1 MSLQKFDEL
10 SALVGLA
17 KSEHGKFSSGTKV
30 SATRCRQ
37 HLQSIVKIC
46 AELRKSVLD
55 ESKAMAKPKA
65 APAVDENLPPV
76 ESVEPPPK
84 IERQAAD
91 PPVPESKNEQS
102 GVAIKKAIPARPRAR
117 SRVKPG
123 AK

>member
-1 MSLQKFDEL
+1 MSSPKFDEMV
-10 SALVGLA
+10 ALVGLA
-17 KSEHGKFSSGTKV
+17 KSEHSKFSSGTRV
-30 SATRCRQ
+30 AATRCRQ
-37 HLQSIVKIC
+37 HLQSIVKLC
-46 AELRKSVLD
+46 AELRKAVLD

-76 ESVEPPPK
+76 ESVGDPPK
-84 IERQAAD
+84 LERKTAD
-91 PPVPESKNEQS
+91 PPVSEGKNEQS